1 MKDSKVLIC
10 ENCKSFWLA
19 NTVRCTCGSTSLAP
33 THESNRKF
41 VKFTTREKLENML
54 IDRGMSYT
62 QASEV
67 IELAIPE
74 LNKLS
79 EYHIDFDS
87 INNYPELMYDVL
99 FVSIK
104 PIALKYIEEKLPMAW
119 FKPMFF

>member
-1 MKDSKVLIC
+1 
-10 ENCKSFWLA
+10 
-19 NTVRCTCGSTSLAP
+19 
-33 THESNRKF
+33 

-67 IELAIPE
+67 IELSIPE

-87 INNYPELMYDVL
+87 INNYPELM
-99 FVSIK
+99 
-104 PIALKYIEEKLPMAW
+104 
-119 FKPMFF
+119 